1 IVAGP
6 VTVRDC
12 YIPLNP
18 LHFSSS
24 ALAAMEAM
32 APSTPEGV
40 ASTSKQGEATANVVS
55 GCDAPGTSSHVVRP
69 AVRQQKK
76 QAERKDVK
84 QRTQRVS
91 KGQSISVIHSEQVSV
106 GKDSGSVSV
115 EGNVSTRPA
124 SSIQGTFHQGD
135 TQFKYQGV

>member
-1 IVAGP
+1 M
-6 VTVRDC
+6 
-12 YIPLNP
+12 
-18 LHFSSS
+18 HFSSS

-32 APSTPEGV
+32 APSIPEGV
-40 ASTSKQGEATANVVS
+40 ASTSKQGQATTSVVS

-69 AVRQQKK
+69 AVRHQKK
-76 QAERKDVK
+76 QVERKDVK

-91 KGQSISVIHSEQVSV
+91 NGQSISVIPSEKMSV

-115 EGNVSTRPA
+115 EGNVSTCPA

-135 TQFKYQGV
+135 TQFTYQGV